1 MGSEYN
7 YKSDECSVVILGI
20 KIWEK
25 CRRIGEIPL
34 RFFFIYDINKLY
46 KETQEFYSYTYN
58 YIFMRID
65 ADYKYLFTDI
75 ALKTKKI

>member
-34 RFFFIYDINKLY
+34 RFFFIYDINRY
-46 KETQEFYSYTYN
+46 CRETKWVDS
-58 YIFMRID
+58 RVAKGD
-65 ADYKYLFTDI
+65 RL
-75 ALKTKKI
+75 